1 MPKNAIPILLLLC
14 GGLSL
19 EAQSW
24 DTLRALKPGDH
35 IKVIDSAAATHTG
48 VFSAFSADAISLT
61 TGAGEL
67 AIERARVRRVQ
78 VRSGSRRGR
87 NAIIGAAIGVALGAT
102 VDQTLGAYFRNEAG
116 ETSGARAITYV
127 APIAIF
133 GSLGAAFP
141 AYRTIYRAR

>member
-1 MPKNAIPILLLLC
+1 MSRNAITVLLLLC
-14 GGLSL
+14 AGLSL

-48 VFSAFSADAISLT
+48 VFSAFSVDAISLT

-67 AIERARVRRVQ
+67 AIERARVHRIQ
-78 VRSGSRRGR
+78 VRSGSRRSR
-87 NAIIGAAIGVALGAT
+87 NALIGAAIGVALGAT
-102 VDQTLGAYFRNEAG
+102 VDLTLGAYFRNEVG

-127 APIAIF
+127 APITVF

-141 AYRTIYRAR
+141 AYRTVYRAR